1 LGVDYQNFRK
11 PCEIKKNRVFNSFRA
26 KFIISLDYPSD
37 IKREFEAATRHF
49 WKEWAEFE
57 KTLAFLPRDATC
69 RGHAQV
75 LLQTYGVKGQDNINK
90 STELFTLSLNKKI
103 TKNLLQLMCSSNL
116 NLDLEDED
124 LFNKQKEVE
133 LVLLQYQRH
142 FLKNPVF
149 H

>member
-1 LGVDYQNFRK
+1 
-11 PCEIKKNRVFNSFRA
+11 
-26 KFIISLDYPSD
+26 
-37 IKREFEAATRHF
+37 
-49 WKEWAEFE
+49 
-57 KTLAFLPRDATC
+57 
-69 RGHAQV
+69 V

-90 STELFTLSLNKKI
+90 SEELFTLSLNKKI
-103 TKNLLQLMCSSNL
+103 TKNILQLMCSSNL
-116 NLDLEDED
+116 NLDMEDED